1 MSATFFVTSCRVQV
15 VMCQCVKM
23 CRNVKVLFEIPTFAV
38 NDEDQLHIRHLSAE
52 NAPTIPCD
60 YGECPFVN

>member
-1 MSATFFVTSCRVQV
+1 M
-15 VMCQCVKM
+15 MCQCVKM